1 MNILIADADEEARLT
16 LSEAIVAVI
25 PDAVVREVT
34 NGVELQRAIAT
45 RNPDIVFIDTTLPGT
60 NAETIMAWRETAG
73 VGSVVV
79 LVADLLK
86 ARWPS
91 IARRLNAYDVLLKPL
106 NEGNVRNVLQA
117 TAFLCRKL
125 TLLLVEPGSKTRQVA
140 QQAFAAASF
149 RFRVIEAQDGRSAV
163 KSATTHPV
171 DLVVIGPS
179 VPDMPP
185 SEVACRIDALGTG
198 ARIVMIVG
206 QNDSPSAT
214 KLSLFGAST
223 FLRLPFTSMDVDR
236 LVYETYGLWQP
247 YLLEA
252 LRKEYDRH
260 EKEVVAV
267 PAAR

>member
-1 MNILIADADEEARLT
+1 MDVMIADADEEARLT

-25 PDAVVREVT
+25 PNAVVREVT
-34 NGVELQRAIAT
+34 NGIELQRAISH
-45 RNPDIVFIDTTLPGT
+45 RSPDILFIDTILPGT
-60 NAETIMAWRETAG
+60 NAEMIMTWRETAG
-73 VGSVVV
+73 ASSVVV

-106 NEGNVRNVLQA
+106 SESNVRNVLQA
-117 TAFLCRKL
+117 SAFLCRDL

-140 QQAFAAASF
+140 QQAFAGASF
-149 RFRVIEAQDGRSAV
+149 RLRVIEAKDGRSAV
-163 KSATTHPV
+163 KSATTQPV

-206 QNDSPSAT
+206 QKDDSAAT

-252 LRKEYDRH
+252 LRREYDRR
-260 EKEVVAV
+260 EKDAAAV
-267 PAAR
+267 SAAG